1 MGKFLKIGFF
11 FLLGIALIWWS
22 LHQIPAE
29 EWTKFTLALKQSKL
43 WIVFPVFI
51 ILGLSHFLRA
61 LRWRL
66 IMEPLGYQPSIANT
80 YFAVL
85 IGYLAN
91 LAIPR
96 LGEVLKCTI
105 LAKYE
110 KVPAEK
116 IVGTIVAERAFDVL
130 SLGIVFL
137 MALGLQFNVIEAGWN
152 QLKNQTATPL
162 INSNEGNWKIYL
174 YVGIGVILL
183 ALFFILRK
191 RIPTIVA
198 SIKQILSGIWEG
210 VMSATKLKQH
220 NLLASN
226 SEKGILFWSAMYI
239 PVVIAMSATQNVKAA
254 LSGGWVAVF
263 VGIIGTGISFLCI
276 PLIVKMG
283 KKIIAAKNILKG
295 AIVLESD
302 LAYKSPGDGISPAQS
317 EAIIGRTALREIVA
331 GESLRLSDVN

>member
-80 YFAVL
+80 YLAVL

-96 LGEVLKCTI
+96 LGEVLKCTL

-116 IVGTIVAERAFDVL
+116 IVGTIVAERAFDVI

-152 QLKNQTATPL
+152 QLKNQTATPV
-162 INSNEGNWKIYL
+162 IDSNEGNWKMYL
-174 YVGIGVILL
+174 FVGIGILL
-183 ALFFILRK
+183 VTLFLILRK
-191 RIPTIVA
+191 RIPTMVT
-198 SIKQILSGIWEG
+198 SIKQIFSGIWEG
-210 VMSATKLKQH
+210 VMSATKLKQQKLFFVYSFGIWFLY
-220 NLLASN
+220 LLATYVGLYATAGTES
-226 SEKGILFWSAMYI
+226 SFATAISCLAYASIGMILTPGGIGAYAFFMAKVLELNGVDYTLGLA
-239 PVVIAMSATQNVKAA
+239 N
-254 LSGGWVAVF
+254 
-263 VGIIGTGISFLCI
+263 GTLQWFSQF
-276 PLIVKMG
+276 LIV
-283 KKIIAAKNILKG
+283 
-295 AIVLESD
+295 IVLGGLS
-302 LAYKSPGDGISPAQS
+302 L
-317 EAIIGRTALREIVA
+317 IILPIINKQAK
-331 GESLRLSDVN
+331 

>member
-43 WIVFPVFI
+43 WIVFPVFV

-66 IMEPLGYQPSIANT
+66 IMEPLGYRPSIANT
-80 YFAVL
+80 YLAVL

-96 LGEVLKCTI
+96 LGEVLKCTL

-116 IVGTIVAERAFDVL
+116 IVGTIVAERAFDVV

-152 QLKNQTATPL
+152 QLKNQTATQA
-162 INSNEGNWKIYL
+162 IDSNEGNWKMYL
-174 YVGIGVILL
+174 LVGIGLL
-183 ALFFILRK
+183 LVALFFIIRK
-191 RIPTIVA
+191 RIPTLVA
-198 SIKQILSGIWEG
+198 SIKKIISGIWEG
-210 VMSATKLKQH
+210 VMSATKLKQQKLFFAYSFGIWFLY
-220 NLLASN
+220 LLATYVGLHATAGTES
-226 SEKGILFWSAMYI
+226 SFATAISCLAYASIGMILTPGGIGAYAYFMAKVLELNGVDYTLGLA
-239 PVVIAMSATQNVKAA
+239 N
-254 LSGGWVAVF
+254 
-263 VGIIGTGISFLCI
+263 GTLQWFSQF
-276 PLIVKMG
+276 LIV
-283 KKIIAAKNILKG
+283 
-295 AIVLESD
+295 IVLGGMS
-302 LAYKSPGDGISPAQS
+302 L
-317 EAIIGRTALREIVA
+317 IILPIINKQAK
-331 GESLRLSDVN
+331 

>member
-162 INSNEGNWKIYL
+162 INSNEGNWKMYL
-174 YVGIGVILL
+174 YIGIGILL
-183 ALFFILRK
+183 LVLFFILRK

-198 SIKQILSGIWEG
+198 SIKKILSGIWEG
-210 VMSATKLKQH
+210 VMSATKLKQQKLFFVYSIGIWFLY
-220 NLLASN
+220 LLATYVGLYATAGTES
-226 SEKGILFWSAMYI
+226 SFATAISCLAYASIGMILTPGGIGAYAYFMAKVLELNGVDYTLGLA
-239 PVVIAMSATQNVKAA
+239 N
-254 LSGGWVAVF
+254 
-263 VGIIGTGISFLCI
+263 GTLQWFSQF
-276 PLIVKMG
+276 LIVLVLG
-283 KKIIAAKNILKG
+283 GLSLILLPIINKQAK
-295 AIVLESD
+295 
-302 LAYKSPGDGISPAQS
+302 
-317 EAIIGRTALREIVA
+317 
-331 GESLRLSDVN
+331 

>member
-43 WIVFPVFI
+43 WIVFPVFM

-66 IMEPLGYQPSIANT
+66 IMEPLGYRPSIANT
-80 YFAVL
+80 YLAVL

-96 LGEVLKCTI
+96 LGEVLKCTL

-116 IVGTIVAERAFDVL
+116 IVGTIVAERAFDVI

-137 MALGLQFNVIEAGWN
+137 LALGLQFNVIEAGWN
-152 QLKNQTATPL
+152 QLKSQTTTPV
-162 INSNEGNWKIYL
+162 IDANEGNWKMYL
-174 YVGIGVILL
+174 LVGIGMVLI

-191 RIPTIVA
+191 RIPTIVV
-198 SIKQILSGIWEG
+198 SMKNIIRGIWEG

-220 NLLASN
+220 NLFFLYSFGIWFLYLLATYVGLHATAGTES
-226 SEKGILFWSAMYI
+226 SFATAISCLAYASIGMILTPGGIGAYAYFMAKVLELNGVDYTLGLANGTLQWFSQFLI
-239 PVVIAMSATQNVKAA
+239 VIV
-254 LSGGWVAVF
+254 LG
-263 VGIIGTGISFLCI
+263 GIS
-276 PLIVKMG
+276 LIILP
-283 KKIIAAKNILKG
+283 IINKQAK
-295 AIVLESD
+295 
-302 LAYKSPGDGISPAQS
+302 
-317 EAIIGRTALREIVA
+317 
-331 GESLRLSDVN
+331 

>member
-80 YFAVL
+80 YLAVL

-96 LGEVLKCTI
+96 LGEVLKCTL

-116 IVGTIVAERAFDVL
+116 IVGTIVAERAFDVV

-152 QLKNQTATPL
+152 QLKNQTGAQT
-162 INSNEGNWKIYL
+162 INSNEDNWTMYL
-174 YVGIGVILL
+174 LVGIGLLLL
-183 ALFFILRK
+183 ALFLILRK

-198 SIKQILSGIWEG
+198 SMKKIISGIWEG
-210 VMSATKLKQH
+210 VMSATKLKQQKLFFVYSFGIWFLY
-220 NLLASN
+220 LLATYVGLHATAGTES
-226 SEKGILFWSAMYI
+226 SFATAISCLAYASIGMILTPGGIGAYAYFMAKVLELNGVDYTLGLANGTLQWFSQFLI
-239 PVVIAMSATQNVKAA
+239 VIV
-254 LSGGWVAVF
+254 LG
-263 VGIIGTGISFLCI
+263 GIS
-276 PLIVKMG
+276 LIILP
-283 KKIIAAKNILKG
+283 IINKQTK
-295 AIVLESD
+295 
-302 LAYKSPGDGISPAQS
+302 
-317 EAIIGRTALREIVA
+317 
-331 GESLRLSDVN
+331 

>member
-80 YFAVL
+80 YLAVL

-96 LGEVLKCTI
+96 LGEVLKCTL

-116 IVGTIVAERAFDVL
+116 IVGTIVAERAFDVI

-137 MALGLQFNVIEAGWN
+137 MALGLQFNVIVAGWN
-152 QLKNQTATPL
+152 QLKNQTATPV
-162 INSNEGNWKIYL
+162 IDSNDGNWKIYL
-174 YVGIGVILL
+174 YVGIGIILV
-183 ALFFILRK
+183 ALFLILRK
-191 RIPTIVA
+191 RIPTMVA

-210 VMSATKLKQH
+210 VMSATKLKQQKLFFVYSFGIWFLY
-220 NLLASN
+220 LLATYVGLYATAGTES
-226 SEKGILFWSAMYI
+226 SFATAISCLAYASIGMILTPGGIGAYAYFMAKVLELNGVDYTLGLA
-239 PVVIAMSATQNVKAA
+239 N
-254 LSGGWVAVF
+254 
-263 VGIIGTGISFLCI
+263 GTLQWFSQF
-276 PLIVKMG
+276 LIV
-283 KKIIAAKNILKG
+283 
-295 AIVLESD
+295 IVLGGLS
-302 LAYKSPGDGISPAQS
+302 L
-317 EAIIGRTALREIVA
+317 IILPIINKQAK
-331 GESLRLSDVN
+331 

>member
-137 MALGLQFNVIEAGWN
+137 LALGLQFNVIEAGWN

-162 INSNEGNWKIYL
+162 INSNEGNWRIYL
-174 YVGIGVILL
+174 YIGIGVILL

-210 VMSATKLKQH
+210 VMSATKLKQQKLFFVYSIGIWFLY
-220 NLLASN
+220 LLATYVGLYATAGTES
-226 SEKGILFWSAMYI
+226 SFATAISCLAYASIGMILTPGGIGAYAYFMAKVLELNGVDYTLGLA
-239 PVVIAMSATQNVKAA
+239 N
-254 LSGGWVAVF
+254 
-263 VGIIGTGISFLCI
+263 GTLQWFSQF
-276 PLIVKMG
+276 LIVLVLG
-283 KKIIAAKNILKG
+283 GLSLILLPIINKQAK
-295 AIVLESD
+295 
-302 LAYKSPGDGISPAQS
+302 
-317 EAIIGRTALREIVA
+317 
-331 GESLRLSDVN
+331 

>member
-80 YFAVL
+80 YLAVL

-96 LGEVLKCTI
+96 LGEVLKCTL

-116 IVGTIVAERAFDVL
+116 IVGTIVAERAFDVI

-152 QLKNQTATPL
+152 QLKNQTATPV
-162 INSNEGNWKIYL
+162 IDSNEGNWKMYL
-174 YVGIGVILL
+174 LVGIGILL
-183 ALFFILRK
+183 VALFLILRK
-191 RIPTIVA
+191 RIPTMVT
-198 SIKQILSGIWEG
+198 SIKQIFSGIWEG
-210 VMSATKLKQH
+210 VMSATKLKQQKLFFVYSFGIWFLY
-220 NLLASN
+220 LLATYVGLYATAGTES
-226 SEKGILFWSAMYI
+226 SFATAISCLAYASIGMILTPGGIGAYAYFMAKVLELNGVDYTLGLA
-239 PVVIAMSATQNVKAA
+239 N
-254 LSGGWVAVF
+254 
-263 VGIIGTGISFLCI
+263 GTLQWFSQF
-276 PLIVKMG
+276 LIV
-283 KKIIAAKNILKG
+283 
-295 AIVLESD
+295 IVLGGLS
-302 LAYKSPGDGISPAQS
+302 L
-317 EAIIGRTALREIVA
+317 IILPIINKQAK
-331 GESLRLSDVN
+331 

>member
-96 LGEVLKCTI
+96 LGEVLKCTL

-152 QLKNQTATPL
+152 QLKNQTANPV
-162 INSNEGNWKIYL
+162 IDSNEGNWKMFL

-198 SIKQILSGIWEG
+198 SMKQILSGIWEG
-210 VMSATKLKQH
+210 VMSATKLKQQKLFFVYSIGIWFLY
-220 NLLASN
+220 LLATYVGLYATAGTES
-226 SEKGILFWSAMYI
+226 SFATAISCLAYASIGMILTPGGIGAYAYFMAKVLELNGVDYTLGLA
-239 PVVIAMSATQNVKAA
+239 N
-254 LSGGWVAVF
+254 
-263 VGIIGTGISFLCI
+263 GTLQWFSQF
-276 PLIVKMG
+276 LIVLVLG
-283 KKIIAAKNILKG
+283 GLSLILLPIINKQAK
-295 AIVLESD
+295 
-302 LAYKSPGDGISPAQS
+302 
-317 EAIIGRTALREIVA
+317 
-331 GESLRLSDVN
+331 

>member
-51 ILGLSHFLRA
+51 ILALSHFLRA

-80 YFAVL
+80 YLAVL

-96 LGEVLKCTI
+96 LGEVLKCTL

-116 IVGTIVAERAFDVL
+116 IVGTIVAERAFDVI

-137 MALGLQFNVIEAGWN
+137 LALGLQFNVIEAGWN
-152 QLKNQTATPL
+152 QLKSQTTAPMT
-162 INSNEGNWKIYL
+162 NTNEGDWKLYL
-174 YVGIGVILL
+174 LIGVGIVLI
-183 ALFFILRK
+183 ALFFIIRK
-191 RIPTIVA
+191 RIPSIIA
-198 SIKQILSGIWEG
+198 SVKNIISGIWEG

-220 NLLASN
+220 NLFFLYSFGIWFLYLLATYVGLYATAGTES
-226 SEKGILFWSAMYI
+226 SFATAISCLAYASIGMILTPGGIGAYAYFMAKVLELNGVDYTLGLANGTLQWFSQFLI
-239 PVVIAMSATQNVKAA
+239 VIV
-254 LSGGWVAVF
+254 LG
-263 VGIIGTGISFLCI
+263 GIS
-276 PLIVKMG
+276 LIILP
-283 KKIIAAKNILKG
+283 IINKQAK
-295 AIVLESD
+295 
-302 LAYKSPGDGISPAQS
+302 
-317 EAIIGRTALREIVA
+317 
-331 GESLRLSDVN
+331 

>member
-80 YFAVL
+80 YLAVL

-96 LGEVLKCTI
+96 LGEVLKCTL

-116 IVGTIVAERAFDVL
+116 IVGTIVAERAFDVI

-152 QLKNQTATPL
+152 QLKNQTAKPL
-162 INSNEGNWKIYL
+162 IDTNEVNWKMYL
-174 YVGIGVILL
+174 FVGIGILL
-183 ALFFILRK
+183 VTVFLILRK
-191 RIPTIVA
+191 RIPTMVT
-198 SIKQILSGIWEG
+198 SIKQTFSGIWEG
-210 VMSATKLKQH
+210 VMSATKLKQQKLFFVYSFGIWFLY
-220 NLLASN
+220 LLATYVGLYATAGTES
-226 SEKGILFWSAMYI
+226 SFATAISCLAYASIGMILTPGGIGAYAYFMAKVLELNGVDYTLGLA
-239 PVVIAMSATQNVKAA
+239 N
-254 LSGGWVAVF
+254 
-263 VGIIGTGISFLCI
+263 GTLQWFSQF
-276 PLIVKMG
+276 LIV
-283 KKIIAAKNILKG
+283 
-295 AIVLESD
+295 IVLGGLS
-302 LAYKSPGDGISPAQS
+302 L
-317 EAIIGRTALREIVA
+317 IILPIINKQAK
-331 GESLRLSDVN
+331 

>member
-137 MALGLQFNVIEAGWN
+137 LALGLQFNVIEAGWN
-152 QLKNQTATPL
+152 QLKNQTANPV
-162 INSNEGNWKIYL
+162 IDSNEGNWKMFL

-210 VMSATKLKQH
+210 VMSATKLKQQKLFFVYSIGIWFLY
-220 NLLASN
+220 LLATYVGLYATAGTES
-226 SEKGILFWSAMYI
+226 SFATAISCLAYASIGMILTPGGIGAYAYFMAKVLELNGVDYTLGLA
-239 PVVIAMSATQNVKAA
+239 N
-254 LSGGWVAVF
+254 
-263 VGIIGTGISFLCI
+263 GTLQWFSQF
-276 PLIVKMG
+276 LIVLVLG
-283 KKIIAAKNILKG
+283 GLSLILLPIINKQAK
-295 AIVLESD
+295 
-302 LAYKSPGDGISPAQS
+302 
-317 EAIIGRTALREIVA
+317 
-331 GESLRLSDVN
+331 

>member
-96 LGEVLKCTI
+96 LGEVLKCTL

-137 MALGLQFNVIEAGWN
+137 LALGLQFNVIEAGWN

-162 INSNEGNWKIYL
+162 INSNEGNWKIYV
-174 YVGIGVILL
+174 YIGIGILLL

-210 VMSATKLKQH
+210 VMSATKLKQQKLFFVYSIGIWFLY
-220 NLLASN
+220 LLATYVGLYATAGTES
-226 SEKGILFWSAMYI
+226 SFATAISCLAYASIGMILTPGGIGAYAYFMAKVLELNGVDYTLGLA
-239 PVVIAMSATQNVKAA
+239 N
-254 LSGGWVAVF
+254 
-263 VGIIGTGISFLCI
+263 GTLQWFSQF
-276 PLIVKMG
+276 LIVLVLG
-283 KKIIAAKNILKG
+283 GLSLILLPIINKQAK
-295 AIVLESD
+295 
-302 LAYKSPGDGISPAQS
+302 
-317 EAIIGRTALREIVA
+317 
-331 GESLRLSDVN
+331 

>member
-51 ILGLSHFLRA
+51 ILALSHFLRA

-66 IMEPLGYQPSIANT
+66 IMEPLGYRPSIANT
-80 YFAVL
+80 YLAVL

-96 LGEVLKCTI
+96 LGEVLKCTL

-110 KVPAEK
+110 HVPAEK
-116 IVGTIVAERAFDVL
+116 IVGTIVAERAFDVI

-137 MALGLQFNVIEAGWN
+137 LALGLQFNVIEAGWN
-152 QLKNQTATPL
+152 QLKSQTSASVMD
-162 INSNEGNWKIYL
+162 SNEGNWKMYL
-174 YVGIGVILL
+174 LVGIGIILI
-183 ALFFILRK
+183 ALFFVLRK
-191 RIPTIVA
+191 RIPTIVG
-198 SIKQILSGIWEG
+198 SIKKIISGIWEG

-220 NLLASN
+220 NLFFLYSFGIWFLYLLATYVGLYATAGTES
-226 SEKGILFWSAMYI
+226 SFATAISCLAYASIGMILTPGGIGAYAYFMAKVLELNGVDYTLGLANGTLQWFSQFLI
-239 PVVIAMSATQNVKAA
+239 VIV
-254 LSGGWVAVF
+254 LG
-263 VGIIGTGISFLCI
+263 GIS
-276 PLIVKMG
+276 LIILP
-283 KKIIAAKNILKG
+283 IINKQAK
-295 AIVLESD
+295 
-302 LAYKSPGDGISPAQS
+302 
-317 EAIIGRTALREIVA
+317 
-331 GESLRLSDVN
+331 

>member
-174 YVGIGVILL
+174 YIGIGILLL

-210 VMSATKLKQH
+210 AMSATKLKQQKLFFVYSIGIWFLY
-220 NLLASN
+220 LLATYVGLYATAGTES
-226 SEKGILFWSAMYI
+226 SFATAISCLAYASIGMILTPGGIGAYAYFMAKVLELNGVDYTLGLA
-239 PVVIAMSATQNVKAA
+239 N
-254 LSGGWVAVF
+254 
-263 VGIIGTGISFLCI
+263 GTLQWFSQF
-276 PLIVKMG
+276 LIVLVLG
-283 KKIIAAKNILKG
+283 GLSLILLPIINKQAK
-295 AIVLESD
+295 
-302 LAYKSPGDGISPAQS
+302 
-317 EAIIGRTALREIVA
+317 
-331 GESLRLSDVN
+331 

>member
-1 MGKFLKIGFF
+1 MGKFLNIGFF
-11 FLLGIALIWWS
+11 FLLGIALIGWS

-137 MALGLQFNVIEAGWN
+137 LALGLQFNVIEAGWN
-152 QLKNQTATPL
+152 QLKNQTANPV
-162 INSNEGNWKIYL
+162 IDSNEGNWKIYL
-174 YVGIGVILL
+174 YIGIGILLL

-210 VMSATKLKQH
+210 VMSATKLKQQKLFFVYSIGIWFLY
-220 NLLASN
+220 LLATYVGLYATAGTES
-226 SEKGILFWSAMYI
+226 SFATAISCLAYASIGMILTPGGIGAYAYFMAKVLELNGVDYTLGLA
-239 PVVIAMSATQNVKAA
+239 N
-254 LSGGWVAVF
+254 
-263 VGIIGTGISFLCI
+263 GTLQWFSQF
-276 PLIVKMG
+276 LIV
-283 KKIIAAKNILKG
+283 
-295 AIVLESD
+295 IVLGGLS
-302 LAYKSPGDGISPAQS
+302 LILLP
-317 EAIIGRTALREIVA
+317 IINKQAK
-331 GESLRLSDVN
+331 

>member
-43 WIVFPVFI
+43 WIVFPVFL

-80 YFAVL
+80 YLAVL

-96 LGEVLKCTI
+96 LGEVLKCTL

-152 QLKNQTATPL
+152 QLKNQTATPM
-162 INSNEGNWKIYL
+162 INSNDVNWKIYL
-174 YVGIGVILL
+174 YVGLGIILV
-183 ALFFILRK
+183 ALFFIFRK
-191 RIPTIVA
+191 RIPTMVA
-198 SIKQILSGIWEG
+198 SIQKILSGIWEG
-210 VMSATKLKQH
+210 VMSATKLKQQKLFFLYSFGIWFLY
-220 NLLASN
+220 LLATYVGLYATAGTES
-226 SEKGILFWSAMYI
+226 SFATAISCLAYASIGMILTPGGIGAYAYFMAKVLELNGVDYTLGLA
-239 PVVIAMSATQNVKAA
+239 N
-254 LSGGWVAVF
+254 
-263 VGIIGTGISFLCI
+263 GTLQWFSQF
-276 PLIVKMG
+276 LIV
-283 KKIIAAKNILKG
+283 
-295 AIVLESD
+295 IVLGGLS
-302 LAYKSPGDGISPAQS
+302 L
-317 EAIIGRTALREIVA
+317 IILPIINKQAK
-331 GESLRLSDVN
+331 

>member
-66 IMEPLGYQPSIANT
+66 IMEPLGYRPSIANT
-80 YFAVL
+80 YLAVL

-96 LGEVLKCTI
+96 LGEVLKCTL

-110 KVPAEK
+110 HVPAEK
-116 IVGTIVAERAFDVL
+116 IVGTIVAERAFDVI

-137 MALGLQFNVIEAGWN
+137 LALGLQFNVIEAGWN
-152 QLKNQTATPL
+152 QLKSQASVPV
-162 INSNEGNWKIYL
+162 IDSNKGEWKIYVL
-174 YVGIGVILL
+174 IGIGIVLI
-183 ALFFILRK
+183 ALYFILRK
-191 RIPTIVA
+191 RIPKIVA
-198 SIKQILSGIWEG
+198 SIKNIISGIWEG

-220 NLLASN
+220 NLFFLYSFGIWFLYLLATYVGLYATAGTES
-226 SEKGILFWSAMYI
+226 SFATAISCLAYASIGMILTPGGIGAYAYFMAKVLDLNGVDYTLGLA
-239 PVVIAMSATQNVKAA
+239 N
-254 LSGGWVAVF
+254 
-263 VGIIGTGISFLCI
+263 GTLQWFSQF
-276 PLIVKMG
+276 LIV
-283 KKIIAAKNILKG
+283 
-295 AIVLESD
+295 IVLGGLS
-302 LAYKSPGDGISPAQS
+302 LILLP
-317 EAIIGRTALREIVA
+317 IINKQAK
-331 GESLRLSDVN
+331 

>member
-80 YFAVL
+80 YLAVL

-96 LGEVLKCTI
+96 LGEVLKCTL

-116 IVGTIVAERAFDVL
+116 IVGTIVAERAFDVI

-152 QLKNQTATPL
+152 QLKNQTATPV
-162 INSNEGNWKIYL
+162 IDSNEGNWKMYL
-174 YVGIGVILL
+174 FVGIGILL
-183 ALFFILRK
+183 VTLFLILRK
-191 RIPTIVA
+191 RIPTMVT
-198 SIKQILSGIWEG
+198 STKQIFSGIWEG
-210 VMSATKLKQH
+210 VMSATKLKQQKLFFVYSFGIWFLY
-220 NLLASN
+220 LLATYVGLYATAGTES
-226 SEKGILFWSAMYI
+226 SFATAISCLAYASIGMILTPGGIGAYAYFMAKVLELNGVDYTLGLA
-239 PVVIAMSATQNVKAA
+239 N
-254 LSGGWVAVF
+254 
-263 VGIIGTGISFLCI
+263 GTLQWFSQF
-276 PLIVKMG
+276 LIV
-283 KKIIAAKNILKG
+283 
-295 AIVLESD
+295 IVLGGLS
-302 LAYKSPGDGISPAQS
+302 L
-317 EAIIGRTALREIVA
+317 IILPIINKQAK
-331 GESLRLSDVN
+331 

>member
-96 LGEVLKCTI
+96 LGEVLKCTL

-152 QLKNQTATPL
+152 QLKNQTNTTV
-162 INSNEGNWKIYL
+162 IDSNEGNWKMYL
-174 YVGIGVILL
+174 LISIGIILL
-183 ALFFILRK
+183 AMFLILRK

-198 SIKQILSGIWEG
+198 SIQQILSGIWEG
-210 VMSATKLKQH
+210 VMSATKLKQQKLFFVYSIGIWFLY
-220 NLLASN
+220 LLATYVGLYATAGTES
-226 SEKGILFWSAMYI
+226 SFATAISCLAYASIGMILTPGGIGAYAYFMAKVLELNGVDYTLGLA
-239 PVVIAMSATQNVKAA
+239 N
-254 LSGGWVAVF
+254 
-263 VGIIGTGISFLCI
+263 GTLQWFSQF
-276 PLIVKMG
+276 LIV
-283 KKIIAAKNILKG
+283 
-295 AIVLESD
+295 IVLGGVS
-302 LAYKSPGDGISPAQS
+302 L
-317 EAIIGRTALREIVA
+317 IILPIINKQAK
-331 GESLRLSDVN
+331 

>member
-96 LGEVLKCTI
+96 LGEVLKCTL

-137 MALGLQFNVIEAGWN
+137 LALGLQFNVIEAGWN

-210 VMSATKLKQH
+210 VMSATKLKQQKLFFVYSIGIWFLY
-220 NLLASN
+220 LLATYVGLYATAGTES
-226 SEKGILFWSAMYI
+226 SFATAISCLAYASIGMILTPGGIGAYAYFMAKVLELNGVDYTLGLA
-239 PVVIAMSATQNVKAA
+239 N
-254 LSGGWVAVF
+254 
-263 VGIIGTGISFLCI
+263 GTLQWFSQF
-276 PLIVKMG
+276 LIVLVLG
-283 KKIIAAKNILKG
+283 GLSLILLPIINKQAK
-295 AIVLESD
+295 
-302 LAYKSPGDGISPAQS
+302 
-317 EAIIGRTALREIVA
+317 
-331 GESLRLSDVN
+331 

>member
-96 LGEVLKCTI
+96 LGEVLKCTL

-137 MALGLQFNVIEAGWN
+137 LALGLQFNVIEAGWN
-152 QLKNQTATPL
+152 QLKNQTANPV
-162 INSNEGNWKIYL
+162 IDSNEGNWKMFL

-210 VMSATKLKQH
+210 VMSATKLKQQKLFFVYSIGIWFLY
-220 NLLASN
+220 LLATYVGLYATAGTES
-226 SEKGILFWSAMYI
+226 SFATAISCLAYASIGMILTPGGIGAYAYFMAKVLELNGVDYTLGLA
-239 PVVIAMSATQNVKAA
+239 N
-254 LSGGWVAVF
+254 
-263 VGIIGTGISFLCI
+263 GTLQWFSQF
-276 PLIVKMG
+276 LIVLVLG
-283 KKIIAAKNILKG
+283 GLSLILLPIINKQAK
-295 AIVLESD
+295 
-302 LAYKSPGDGISPAQS
+302 
-317 EAIIGRTALREIVA
+317 
-331 GESLRLSDVN
+331 